1 LSERNNVRTNYFL
14 FHSRFAFLAFRG
26 DGAKKENEKI
36 MKNKLEDNQDFSDH
50 LSDKGHHDFDKGLW
64 R

>member
-1 LSERNNVRTNYFL
+1 
-14 FHSRFAFLAFRG
+14 
-26 DGAKKENEKI
+26 